1 MSAAGDIHASGATS
15 GAPAGARHGDAAAGR
30 IPRGGF
36 LAAHWRGDLPLGRSL
51 WLHAV
56 LAGGLA
62 GLAATALSV
71 LVDVTAGSVRLMAA
85 AALLAWPV
93 ALALQAW
100 GIVGAWR
107 SAGRHGHT
115 RPPWIGLA
123 ARGLLVLIGVAA
135 LAAAAWRD
143 VPRTNTL
150 ARLVLGSDPQG
161 QAAVSLSDDGH
172 RLQLRGWLA
181 PGDAARV
188 QQAMAAAPAV
198 RVVEVDSPGG
208 RFQEALQLAGVL
220 RGQGWTVRV
229 RGTCRD
235 ACTLVLMAGAVRQLM
250 PDAQW
255 GIARPAAVSANPL
268 FKPLVRQRLAALYV
282 AAGIPEPLVKTGMAL
297 PHDFHWRAAWDE
309 LAAAGVVTTLPYPLD
324 VALPRGREAP
334 AAELAD
340 TLRSHPRWQGLDR
353 RFPGTIAAA
362 AERLHGARA
371 GGADDDTAMLAA
383 LETIEPVLAKLLF
396 NASPELREQFAQL
409 LLQAL
414 QAPRAEGSSACVGL
428 LSGEARARRAM
439 PAALAAREAVW
450 MADAAAE
457 QPRETPPRVPSG
469 IELEVVR
476 RWLGTDAPA
485 LLAGLRH
492 PGDAGARHCERMT
505 GLLAHVLQLPPGER
519 RLALRMAFERP

>member
-1 MSAAGDIHASGATS
+1 MSAASDIRVS
-15 GAPAGARHGDAAAGR
+15 GAPTGAQAGARHGDTIADPM
-30 IPRGGF
+30 PRGGF
-36 LAAHWRGDLPLGRSL
+36 LAAHWRGELPLGRSL

-85 AALLAWPV
+85 AALLAWPL
-93 ALALQAW
+93 ALACQAW

-107 SAGRHGHT
+107 SAARQGSARS
-115 RPPWIGLA
+115 PWMGLA
-123 ARGLLVLIGVAA
+123 ARGLLVLIGGVA
-135 LAAAAWRD
+135 LAAAAWHD
-143 VPRTNTL
+143 LPRTATL

-172 RLQLRGWLA
+172 RLHLRGWLA

-188 QQAMAAAPAV
+188 QQAMAGAPAV
-198 RVVEVDSPGG
+198 RVLEVDLAGG
-208 RFQEALQLAGVL
+208 RFQEALQLADML

-229 RGTCRD
+229 RGACRD
-235 ACTLVLMAGAVRQLM
+235 ACALVLMAGAVRQLM

-268 FKPLVRQRLAALYV
+268 FKPLVRQRLAALYA
-282 AAGIPEPLVKTGMAL
+282 AAGVPAPLVKTGMAL
-297 PHDFHWRAAWDE
+297 PHDFQWRAAWDE
-309 LAAAGVVTTLPYPLD
+309 LAAAGVVTTRPYPLD

-334 AAELAD
+334 LAELAD

-353 RFPGTIAAA
+353 RFPGTLAAA

-371 GGADDDTAMLAA
+371 GGADHDAAMLAA
-383 LETIEPVLAKLLF
+383 LETLEPVLAKLLF

-414 QAPRAEGSSACVGL
+414 QAPRAEGSTACVGL
-428 LSGEARARRAM
+428 LAGAAGARRAM

-476 RWLGTDAPA
+476 RWLGADAPA

-492 PGDAGARHCERMT
+492 PGDVGVRHCERMAA
-505 GLLAHVLQLPPGER
+505 LLAHVLQLPPGER

>member
-1 MSAAGDIHASGATS
+1 MSATGDIQGSGATL
-15 GAPAGARHGDAAAGR
+15 AADAGARHGDAAAGR

-36 LAAHWRGDLPLGRSL
+36 LAAHWRGELPLGRSL

-85 AALLAWPV
+85 AALLAWPL

-100 GIVGAWR
+100 GIAGAWR

-115 RPPWIGLA
+115 RSPWIGLA
-123 ARGLLVLIGVAA
+123 ARGLLALIGMAA
-135 LAAAAWRD
+135 LASAAWRD
-143 VPRTNTL
+143 LPRTATL
-150 ARLVLGSDPQG
+150 ARLVVGSDPQG
-161 QAAVSLSDDGH
+161 QAAVSISDDGH

-188 QQAMAAAPAV
+188 QQAMATAPAV
-198 RVVEVDSPGG
+198 RVLEVDSPGG
-208 RFQEALQLAGVL
+208 RFQEALQLAGAL

-229 RGTCRD
+229 RGACRD
-235 ACTLVLMAGAVRQLM
+235 ACTLVLMAGSVRQLM
-250 PDAQW
+250 PEAQW

-268 FKPLVRQRLAALYV
+268 FKPLVRRQLAALYA
-282 AAGIPEPLVKTGMAL
+282 AAGIPAPLVKTGMAL

-309 LAAAGVVTTLPYPLD
+309 LAAAGVATTLPYPLD
-324 VALPRGREAP
+324 VALPPGREAP

-371 GGADDDTAMLAA
+371 SGADDDTAMLAA
-383 LETIEPVLAKLLF
+383 LETVEPVLAKLLF

-414 QAPRAEGSSACVGL
+414 QAPRREGSTACVGL
-428 LSGEARARRAM
+428 LAGEAGARRAM

-476 RWLGTDAPA
+476 RWLGPEAPA
-485 LLAGLRH
+485 LLTGLRH
-492 PGDAGARHCERMT
+492 PGDAGARHCERIAA
-505 GLLAHVLQLPPGER
+505 LLAHTLQLPPGER

>member
-1 MSAAGDIHASGATS
+1 MSKGQAQLLRRASDAS
-15 GAPAGARHGDAAAGR
+15 AIEQRDRRARRAR
-30 IPRGGF
+30 RGGGF
-36 LAAHWRGDLPLGRSL
+36 IGAHWRGELPLARSL
-51 WLHAV
+51 GLHAIV
-56 LAGGLA
+56 VGGLA

-71 LVDVTAGSVRLMAA
+71 RVDVTDGSIQLAA
-85 AALLAWPV
+85 LLALLAWPL

-100 GIVGAWR
+100 GLVGAWR
-107 SAGRHGHT
+107 SAGPQGQLAS
-115 RPPWIGLA
+115 PWMGVA
-123 ARGLLVLIGVAA
+123 TRGLLVLLGVAA
-135 LAAAAWRD
+135 VATTAWRD
-143 VPRTNTL
+143 LPRSPTL
-150 ARLVLGSDPQG
+150 ARLVVGSDPQG
-161 QAAVSLSDDGH
+161 QATVSASDDGQ

-198 RVVEVDSPGG
+198 RVLEIDSPGG
-208 RFQEALQLAGVL
+208 RFPEARQLAGAL

-235 ACTLVLMAGAVRQLM
+235 ACTMVLMAGAVRQLL

-255 GIARPAAVSANPL
+255 GIALPEAVSSNPL
-268 FKPLVRQRLAALYV
+268 FKPLVRQRLAALYA
-282 AAGIPEPLVKTGMAL
+282 AAGVPPALVKTGLAM
-297 PHDFHWRAAWDE
+297 PRDFHWHAAWNE
-309 LAAAGVVTTLPYPLD
+309 LAAAGVASTQPYPLD
-324 VALPRGREAP
+324 VALPRRDAP

-340 TLRSHPRWQGLDR
+340 TLRSHPRWHGLDR

-362 AERLHGARA
+362 VERLQAARGA
-371 GGADDDTAMLAA
+371 GADDAAAMLAA
-383 LETIEPVLAKLLF
+383 LETVEPLLAKLLF

-414 QAPRAEGSSACVGL
+414 QSPQPGGGAPCVGL
-428 LSGEARARRAM
+428 LAGDAAARRAM

-457 QPRETPPRVPSG
+457 APRDTPPRAPSG

-476 RWLGTDAPA
+476 RWLGADAPA
-485 LLAGLRH
+485 QLAGLRH
-492 PGDAGARHCERMT
+492 PGEAGVRHCERIAA
-505 GLLAHVLQLPPGER
+505 LLTHTLQLPPGER